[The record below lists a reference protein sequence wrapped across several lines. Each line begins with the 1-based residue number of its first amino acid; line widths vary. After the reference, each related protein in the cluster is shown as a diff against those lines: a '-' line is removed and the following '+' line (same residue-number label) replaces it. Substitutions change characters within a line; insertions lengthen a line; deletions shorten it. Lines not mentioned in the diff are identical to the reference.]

1 MKALSGRA
9 KVSAKGWI
17 VIPKEIRDEMDLKPG
32 DEVRMS
38 WWPDFAG
45 ATAGTLRVY
54 MAAADPIA
62 EGYGKYARLAD
73 GEPLTQELV
82 EERRA
87 EVEQDLREERAWR
100 RKHKTSA

>member
-1 MKALSGRA
+1 MKALSGQA

-32 DEVRMS
+32 DEVRMA
-38 WWPDFAG
+38 WWPDAG
-45 ATAGTLRVY
+45 DVGSGTLRVY
-54 MAAADPIA
+54 AASADPIA
-62 EGYGKYARLAD
+62 EGYGKYAYLAD

>member
-1 MKALSGRA
+1 MRALSGRA

-17 VIPKEIRDEMDLKPG
+17 VIPKEIRDEMDLQPG

-38 WWPDFAG
+38 WWPDFEG
-45 ATAGTLRVY
+45 ATSGTLRVY
-54 MAAADPIA
+54 ATAADPIA
-62 EGYGKYARLAD
+62 ESFGKYAYLAD
-73 GEPLTQELV
+73 GAPLTEELV